1 MINIGLHPY
10 FSFACGLP
18 FIALYCWLLKERNAS
33 RIRKSRYWLVAWLG
47 ALFVLTTGAKLMM
60 PVLDMLLSGIGLG
73 DEQLVPFLLGGMMLV
88 VLVMYARIMFKLR
101 RDVRQLR
108 KG

>member
-10 FSFACGLP
+10 LSFVCGLP
-18 FIALYCWLLKERNAS
+18 FIALYCWLLKERNAA
-33 RIRKSRYWLVAWLG
+33 RIRKSRYWLIGWLG
-47 ALFVLTTGAKLMM
+47 ALLILSTGAKLMM
-60 PVLDMLLSGIGLG
+60 PVLDMLLSGTGLG

-88 VLVMYARIMFKLR
+88 MLVMYARIMYKLR
-101 RDVRQLR
+101 REVRQLR